1 MKHYH
6 KPGRRSMMLRVVLT
20 QPHPESPSPLSA
32 LKRCMD
38 FSVLRKADK
47 MSADEGVFSS
57 GPLSH
62 DCQVH

>member
-6 KPGRRSMMLRVVLT
+6 EPGRMSMMLRVVLT

-32 LKRCMD
+32 LKCCTE
-38 FSVLRKADK
+38 FSVLREADK
-47 MSADEGVFSS
+47 MSAEEGVFSS
-57 GPLSH
+57 VPLSH